1 SVVLDIRFGSKR
13 FLLTGDVQQEIDP
26 QLLTEGVGRDGAPVD
41 VLKVAH
47 HGSATATTQAFL
59 DAVRPRVAFVSA
71 GLGNPYGHPAPST
84 IERLQSSGAD
94 VYRTDL
100 DGTLNASSD
109 GSDLQVSTSGPH
121 AAPTP
126 RPTRGALTAPV
137 GVAATALAT
146 ASFPAFSCAIRL
158 PGVRLSTSPGWRLRT
173 GVSANQASGITSR
186 PGWLHIRND
195 LAIHRP
201 LSENRL

>member
-26 QLLTEGVGRDGAPVD
+26 QLLAEGVGRDGAPVD

-59 DAVRPRVAFVSA
+59 DAVRPHVAFVSA

-84 IERLQSSGAD
+84 IERLKNAGAD

-100 DGTLNASSD
+100 NGTLAATSD
-109 GSDLQVSTSGPH
+109 GADLQVSTSGAH
-121 AAPTP
+121 AVATP
-126 RPTRGALTAPV
+126 RPTRTTGIGPASAAPARITPSGIAARAPV
-137 GVAATALAT
+137 TFT
-146 ASFPAFSCAIRL
+146 CA
-158 PGVRLSTSPGWRLRT
+158 V
-173 GVSANQASGITSR
+173 
-186 PGWLHIRND
+186 
-195 LAIHRP
+195 P
-201 LSENRL
+201 L